1 MTLIAV
7 TSQNRREVTEHAGR
21 CRNFLVYEVDGVRIG
36 QPQLIELPLGG
47 SLHDMAPG
55 QAHPLDEVDVLIS
68 ASMGD
73 GLRVKLAERGIL
85 ACLTNETEPKIA
97 LQRYLAGE
105 LPTQDPPL
113 QTHPHGHA
121 EDLAQP
127 GRQNSGH
134 GGCGHCH
141 CGHAAGDD
149 HDAMKTAP

>member
-1 MTLIAV
+1 MPHRKTRVAV
-7 TSQNRREVTEHAGR
+7 PVAALALLAPALLRAQWCPAMGPEQRPAAIGPVATPIRLRVAASHAGVG
-21 CRNFLVYEVDGVRIG
+21 NSEV
-36 QPQLIELPLGG
+36 
-47 SLHDMAPG
+47 
-55 QAHPLDEVDVLIS
+55 
-68 ASMGD
+68 
-73 GLRVKLAERGIL
+73 RVKLAERGIL
-85 ACLTNETEPKIA
+85 ACLTNETEPQIA

-141 CGHAAGDD
+141 CGHAAGGD